1 MEGPKLFERRLER
14 RFRARRRRVA
24 TFSSDA
30 RPTQRQIR
38 AALTGHRP
46 PPAQTRLPHTSHCTR
61 SLSHAQRG
69 RPAATPGLHL
79 QTRTFKQLAGSLS
92 DPLNDFTLDIW
103 NVDLPFPSP
112 LYVVAGRKYPTRP
125 CLRRLLFSGVRRSIL
140 MCGRISERPSVSSDA
155 APATSYESPSLPL
168 PFRV

>member
-1 MEGPKLFERRLER
+1 MEARKAFERRLEQRFCATR
-14 RFRARRRRVA
+14 RGVLFRCAA
-24 TFSSDA
+24 HTKTDSGSTHWSPPTA
-30 RPTQRQIR
+30 RPN
-38 AALTGHRP
+38 
-46 PPAQTRLPHTSHCTR
+46 PPAPHCTR

-103 NVDLPFPSP
+103 NVDFPFPSP

-125 CLRRLLFSGVRRSIL
+125 LLRRLLFSGVRRSIL
-140 MCGRISERPSVSSDA
+140 RCGRISERPSVSSDA
-155 APATSYESPSLPL
+155 APATSHESPSLPL